1 MTPPEALGCA
11 VLRFCHHTRP
21 LEQHCA
27 SNEQGY
33 TRLPPTVLSLNKC
46 LVRKLSR
53 QMRKLL
59 DGWCSLESVQCRR
72 RRGEGKRGGN
82 REAAMSCGMSLL
94 QPAGCRHAL
103 PRTCALSR
111 AHCSGRPRRSLLCA
125 AAPFNDVSQRS
136 RFCDTGVYN
145 TPCPGRSAAPSMCI
159 RRRQQSGYR
168 IGKRS
173 CNGQQ
178 VKAQAGAGGTAEASP
193 PPDDRQ
199 DMRSSPS

>member
-1 MTPPEALGCA
+1 M
-11 VLRFCHHTRP
+11 
-21 LEQHCA
+21 
-27 SNEQGY
+27 
-33 TRLPPTVLSLNKC
+33 
-46 LVRKLSR
+46 

-72 RRGEGKRGGN
+72 RIGEGTRGGD

-111 AHCSGRPRRSLLCA
+111 AQCSGRPRRSPLCA
-125 AAPFNDVSQRS
+125 AAPFNDVLQRS
-136 RFCDTGVYN
+136 RLYDTGVYN
-145 TPCPGRSAAPSMCI
+145 IPCTWCSAAPSLCT

-168 IGKRS
+168 IGKRL

-199 DMRSSPS
+199 EMCCSSSRKGTPASTGCPAASPAVMARANRHHDL